1 MISARSL
8 LAFVAMFALTM
19 AAPAAEPRLKPKPN
33 PLTTMVS
40 NRMDLIRLTT
50 EDTLAQVDTTT
61 EEMDTMDSINTMD
74 TMDSTM
80 DSTTDST
87 TDSTMDSTT
96 DSTDSKPK
104 AGNYRFTS
112 IYRVTK
118 PS

>member
-1 MISARSL
+1 MG
-8 LAFVAMFALTM
+8 
-19 AAPAAEPRLKPKPN
+19 RLKPKRN

-40 NRMDLIRLTT
+40 SRTDLIRHTT
-50 EDTLAQVDTTT
+50 EDTLAPVDNTT
-61 EEMDTMDSINTMD
+61 EETDTTSMDTMDSTNTMD

-96 DSTDSKPK
+96 DSTDSQPK

-112 IYRVTK
+112 MYRVTK

>member
-1 MISARSL
+1 MGPEASSPL
-8 LAFVAMFALTM
+8 WPCLPWPWL
-19 AAPAAEPRLKPKPN
+19 PPLPSPRLKPKPN

-61 EEMDTMDSINTMD
+61 EETDTTSMDTMDSINTMD
-74 TMDSTM
+74 SMDSTM

-87 TDSTMDSTT
+87 I
-96 DSTDSKPK
+96 SKPK
-104 AGNYRFTS
+104 AGNYRFQS
-112 IYRVTK
+112 LYRVSK